1 MHKSQAIAA
10 ICSAAENY
18 HMNYENKQMLFLG
31 YKPSS
36 NHVIYVEVAFDKTN
50 FLHLTGVKL
59 LGTQQY
65 NANTFYD
72 RCLAKKLS
80 PDDFDFAQ
88 DGTTELKLR
97 ILSYAFSGQFLNAKM
112 MGGDFNGSGISLY
125 TEKLIGS
132 SRACVGFKL
141 DAERKIYV
149 PNTFLNDDIRE
160 RVVSPYQVIAVFV
173 RASKSSYSKNVYYAR
188 KVNWDRI
195 IYPAEFSYLPKPDF
209 EK

>member
-1 MHKSQAIAA
+1 MLRSSHKFMGESTKAMHKSQAIAA

-112 MGGDFNGSGISLY
+112 MGGLQWQRNKSIH
-125 TEKLIGS
+125 
-132 SRACVGFKL
+132 
-141 DAERKIYV
+141 
-149 PNTFLNDDIRE
+149 RE
-160 RVVSPYQVIAVFV
+160 TYRQQSCL
-173 RASKSSYSKNVYYAR
+173 R
-188 KVNWDRI
+188 RI
-195 IYPAEFSYLPKPDF
+195 
-209 EK
+209 